1 MGLQINTQI
10 GTVDGITSNAYVR
23 ITNYSISKQGY
34 ANFTLETFMSKED
47 STSQPTDAMAAMRSM
62 MVRTTQNNQIG
73 YDFRVSL
80 MKEESTIIMVPGT
93 VSREV
98 SYTNEEGEV
107 VTETRDFNELVE
119 QTIMK
124 EVPNLAQ
131 LDTVSIFAFAYGK
144 LKEKLQTTF
153 GATKVVDA

>member
-1 MGLQINTQI
+1 MGLKINTQI
-10 GTVDGITSNAYVR
+10 GTVDGITSSAYVR
-23 ITNYSISKQGY
+23 ITNYSISKQGH

-47 STSQPTDAMAAMRSM
+47 SVFQPVSTMTAM
-62 MVRTTQNNQIG
+62 VLKPTQSNQIG

-80 MKEESTIIMVPGT
+80 MKEEPTIIMVLGT

-107 VTETRDFNELVE
+107 ITETRDFNELVE

-124 EVPNLAQ
+124 EVPDLAQ

>member
-10 GTVDGITSNAYVR
+10 GTVDGITSSAYVR
-23 ITNYSISKQGY
+23 ITNYSISKQGH

-47 STSQPTDAMAAMRSM
+47 STSQLTDAMAAMRSM
-62 MVRTTQNNQIG
+62 MVRTTQSNQIG

-80 MKEESTIIMVPGT
+80 MKEEPTIIMVPGT

-119 QTIMK
+119 KTIIK
-124 EVPNLAQ
+124 EVPDLAR
-131 LDTVSIFAFAYGK
+131 LEDISIFTFAYGK
-144 LKEKLQTTF
+144 LKEKLKETF
-153 GATKVVDA
+153 GGDKVVDA